1 MRISDWSSDV
11 CSSDLLSAR
20 RPPCNEADRRRHA
33 AVRFISA
40 PKGSG
45 SRLGSPPRF
54 RQHRAVTGND
64 DHIHLILP
72 DATERAACF
81 RALAAGGTRIVR
93 AFANADAWLDAE
105 VAAGAAHLQ
114 IGRASCRER
123 GGAFV

>member
-11 CSSDLLSAR
+11 CSSDL
-20 RPPCNEADRRRHA
+20 
-33 AVRFISA
+33 
-40 PKGSG
+40 
-45 SRLGSPPRF
+45 
-54 RQHRAVTGND
+54 AVTGND

-105 VAAGAAHLQ
+105 VEAGEGILPFRWRQPGAPGGAALQ
-114 IGRASCRER
+114 NGRQW
-123 GGAFV
+123 GGAKGCQVA